1 MTTASDN
8 TIATQVQQVQAI
20 LHHMTLMPPTPMSV
34 PVELVLRLKDRNVI
48 TGVHDYISEK
58 DAQEMDMRIKQV
70 YNFYWQCV
78 KNQLFTLLSDPK
90 VAAQVTA
97 TMTTKESINQ

>member
-1 MTTASDN
+1 MTTALDN
-8 TIATQVQQVQAI
+8 RVEQVQAI

-34 PVELVLRLKDRNVI
+34 PIDLILRLKDRNVI
-48 TGVHDYISEK
+48 TGTHDYINDK
-58 DAQEMDMRIKQV
+58 DAQEMDTRIKQI

-90 VAAQVTA
+90 VAAEVIAIMNTKEDVTA
-97 TMTTKESINQ
+97 